1 MVFGTMLSELEL
13 RGREKRNKDVFLL
26 EGDDVAEDEFAEK
39 EFTQEQTRLVDSSE
53 RMISEREREIKEL
66 MKSLISLSEI
76 FKELQVLVIDQG
88 SILDRID
95 FNMTQ
100 VTAHTAR
107 AVEQLQEV
115 CRFNVVFVLSLTSPF
130 FAWLERQLS
139 EEISLPPLYY
149 CVGCDGYHPNHHL
162 VFKSEI
168 NRHKYIALRF
178 CCLFALNKIHSDHCL
193 LKMKRLYTFLG
204 FSV

>member
-1 MVFGTMLSELEL
+1 M
-13 RGREKRNKDVFLL
+13 

-107 AVEQLQEV
+107 AVEQLQDV
-115 CRFNVVFVLSLTSPF
+115 CRLHFNVFVLSLTSLF
-130 FAWLERQLS
+130 FACLERQLS

-149 CVGCDGYHPNHHL
+149 CVGRDGYPPNHHL

-168 NRHKYIALRF
+168 KIYKEICEAL
-178 CCLFALNKIHSDHCL
+178 
-193 LKMKRLYTFLG
+193 
-204 FSV
+204 SV